1 MKDLRRKREAILQA
15 LTLGALLLAGIASV
29 IFYARFDL
37 TTTKAF
43 TLSETTKKLHL
54 ELPETLRVTY
64 FVSGN
69 LAERHPGPVAIED
82 LLREIESRS
91 RGKITVRIVDP
102 KDDTSEAESFGLAP
116 QQMQIVERSE
126 QRVALVYSGITM
138 EYLDRFETIPLV
150 ISADTLEYDFVKA
163 VRSLIA
169 SVSPVA
175 GFMVGDDD
183 KTVGVDY
190 RTLAAAV
197 QRSGYEIREVQR
209 GSPVDPDI
217 TLLFVL
223 GNAAMDRYD
232 AWFVDQ
238 YLMAGGRVFFAVKG
252 VDINPESG
260 LQATTVPEGGMLGVL
275 SAYGIELGREL
286 VLDQANLT
294 VPFQSQNPRGGMTI
308 QYLRYPHWIVL
319 DPRNANHDHPMT
331 AKLAGLDL
339 YWPSPIRLKPVQ
351 GVVYDELAKTSVRSW
366 LQTRDF
372 AAGPGDSALY
382 ALERDTTSG
391 QYLVAVAASGSFG
404 SAFKAGDE
412 PRREG
417 VEPLGPGIAESPGTR
432 LVVVSSADF
441 LTELMRMSESTFN
454 VSFALS
460 AADWLSSGDDLIA
473 IRSRL
478 DADRRLNKIQDEA
491 TRSMLVFFTYFVNLA
506 LIPLGVILVGLL
518 RSWKRSRLERR
529 ARGAE
534 E

>member
-1 MKDLRRKREAILQA
+1 
-15 LTLGALLLAGIASV
+15 
-29 IFYARFDL
+29 
-37 TTTKAF
+37 
-43 TLSETTKKLHL
+43 
-54 ELPETLRVTY
+54 
-64 FVSGN
+64 
-69 LAERHPGPVAIED
+69 
-82 LLREIESRS
+82 
-91 RGKITVRIVDP
+91 
-102 KDDTSEAESFGLAP
+102 
-116 QQMQIVERSE
+116 
-126 QRVALVYSGITM
+126 
-138 EYLDRFETIPLV
+138 
-150 ISADTLEYDFVKA
+150 
-163 VRSLIA
+163 
-169 SVSPVA
+169 
-175 GFMVGDDD
+175 
-183 KTVGVDY
+183 
-190 RTLAAAV
+190 
-197 QRSGYEIREVQR
+197 
-209 GSPVDPDI
+209 
-217 TLLFVL
+217 
-223 GNAAMDRYD
+223 MDRYD

-391 QYLVAVAASGSFG
+391 QYLVAVAASGSFR

>member
-1 MKDLRRKREAILQA
+1 MKDIRRKRETLLLA

-37 TTTKAF
+37 TATKAF
-43 TLSETTKKLHL
+43 TLSETTRNLHL

-69 LAERHPGPVAIED
+69 LADRHPGPAAIED

-91 RGKITVRIVDP
+91 RARIRVRIVDP
-102 KDDTSEAESFGLAP
+102 KDDTAEPESFGLAP

-126 QRVALVYSGITM
+126 QRVALVYSGIAI
-138 EYLDRFETIPLV
+138 EYLDRFETIPFL

-163 VRSLIA
+163 VRSLI
-169 SVSPVA
+169 VNETPVA
-175 GFMVGDDD
+175 GFMVGDAD

-190 RTLAAAV
+190 RTLAASV

-217 TLLFVL
+217 SLLFVL
-223 GNAAMDRYD
+223 GNTAMDRYD
-232 AWFVDQ
+232 SWFVDQ

-252 VDINPESG
+252 VDINPENG
-260 LQATTVPEGGMLGVL
+260 LQATAVPEGGLLGVL
-275 SAYGIELGREL
+275 SAYGIEIGREL
-286 VLDQANLT
+286 VLDQSNLT

-319 DPRNANHDHPMT
+319 DPGNANRDHPMT
-331 AKLAGLDL
+331 AKLAGMDL
-339 YWPSPIRLKPVQ
+339 YWPSPIRLNPVQ
-351 GVVYDELAKTSVRSW
+351 GIVYDELARTSVRSW

-372 AAGPGDSALY
+372 ATGPGDSALY
-382 ALERDTTSG
+382 ALERDTTGG
-391 QYLVAVAASGSFG
+391 QYLVAVAAGGSFK

-412 PRREG
+412 PQREG
-417 VEPLGPGIAESPGTR
+417 VEPLGPVLAASPETR

-460 AADWLSSGDDLIA
+460 AADWLGSGDDLIA

-478 DADRRLNKIQDEA
+478 DTDLRLNKIQDEA
-491 TRSMLVFFTYFVNLA
+491 TRSLLVFFTYFVNLA
-506 LIPLGVILVGLL
+506 LIPLGIVLVGLL
-518 RSWKRSRLERR
+518 RTWKRSRLERQ

-534 E
+534 A

>member
-1 MKDLRRKREAILQA
+1 MKDIRRKRESLLLA

-54 ELPETLRVTY
+54 QLPERLRVTY

-69 LAERHPGPVAIED
+69 LADRHPGPAAIED

-102 KDDTSEAESFGLAP
+102 KDDASEAESFGVAP

-126 QRVALVYSGITM
+126 QRVALVYSGIAI

-150 ISADTLEYDFVKA
+150 ISVDTLEYDFVKA

-169 SVSPVA
+169 SVTPKA

-238 YLMAGGRVFFAVKG
+238 YLMAGGRVFFAAKG
-252 VDINPESG
+252 VDVNPEYG
-260 LQATTVPEGGMLGVL
+260 LQASAVPEGGLLGML
-275 SAYGIELGREL
+275 SSYGIELGREL

-294 VPFQSQNPRGGMTI
+294 VPFQNQSSRGGMTI

-319 DPRNANHDHPMT
+319 DPRNANPDHLMT
-331 AKLAGLDL
+331 AKFAGLDL

-351 GVVYDELAKTSVRSW
+351 GVVYDELAKTSVHSW

-382 ALERDTTSG
+382 ALERDTTGG
-391 QYLVAVAASGSFG
+391 QYLVAVAATGSFK

-412 PRREG
+412 PQREG
-417 VEPLGPGIAESPGTR
+417 AEPLGPGLASSPETR

-491 TRSMLVFFTYFVNLA
+491 TRSMLVFLTYFINLA
-506 LIPLGVILVGLL
+506 LIPLGVVLVGLL

-534 E
+534 A